1 MAAPTML
8 FAERQIR
15 GHAGPGRM
23 TDPWP
28 PTQSILNSHSGHS
41 EINLKQSNEFF
52 IRIEPTSGILARGK
66 YSKRDFFVIFC
77 GFRRFAGLLYVKLQ
91 FSQLGNPVVG
101 GSTNRRFMS
110 VVAT

>member
-1 MAAPTML
+1 ML

-15 GHAGPGRM
+15 GEVGPGIVM
-23 TDPWP
+23 DPWP
-28 PTQSILNSHSGHS
+28 PTQSILHRHSGHS
-41 EINLKQSNEFF
+41 EINLKQSKEFF
-52 IRIEPTSGILARGK
+52 IRIEQSSRILARRK
-66 YSKRDFFVIFC
+66 YLKRDFFVIFC